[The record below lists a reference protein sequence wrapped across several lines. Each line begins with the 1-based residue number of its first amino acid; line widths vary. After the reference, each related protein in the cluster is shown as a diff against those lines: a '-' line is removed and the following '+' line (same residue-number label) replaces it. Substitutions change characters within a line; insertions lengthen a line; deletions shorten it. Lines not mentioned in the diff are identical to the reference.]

1 MLANASKFLP
11 LLASMKPPSG
21 QRAVHT
27 TLHTPVAVFTSAVSH
42 RPAVMLLLLLLLLQV
57 GKDGGGRQGW
67 IMGRERV
74 GRGRGKGGGGGG
86 AGGHVFSTW
95 ATHNFVNV
103 YSFASNDTRGVASKH
118 SNRTMMKLLMMIME
132 QLLLQTTTI
141 RC

>member
-1 MLANASKFLP
+1 MVEDRD
-11 LLASMKPPSG
+11 G
-21 QRAVHT
+21 Y
-27 TLHTPVAVFTSAVSH
+27 
-42 RPAVMLLLLLLLLQV
+42 
-57 GKDGGGRQGW
+57 GKRGEGE
-67 IMGRERV
+67 RE
-74 GRGRGKGGGGGG
+74 GGGGGV